1 MQRLPWRKPF
11 RRLGLKLA
19 LARAR
24 ARERIFHSNTRRKG
38 NVSPRTLIG
47 RLGIITTC
55 IAVLVPPI
63 IYAVVSTYQLKERA
77 AEQAAVGALFFAV
90 QLAREGAID
99 GLTQTSSSVLHAS
112 NQATEVVTAS
122 WLTDKDDTVV
132 MFAGDRARW
141 PELRARK
148 AIQSGG
154 FEGYFN
160 VAVSTREIFVGTF
173 YVSSGFLLL
182 GLAAYYCFRRLPLAA
197 LDVALLLVDA
207 KQEALLLQKSEL
219 ERQNLRLDAALE
231 NTSQGLCMFDAEQR
245 LVICNKLY
253 AELYGLTPEQ
263 VRPGTTIRQLLEYRH
278 EKGVFGKVDFE
289 TFIGDWLAE
298 FSKASS
304 RIQELADGRV
314 LSIVRRPM
322 PGGGLVSTT
331 ADITE
336 REKLKAKLV
345 WQNEQLDAALNNMSH
360 GIAMFDAEQRLVI
373 CNKLYG
379 EMYGLAPEQVKPGT
393 TVGQIFEY
401 RLANGSYNVKDKDFV
416 NIWAND
422 FGKLSTRAQDPAESR
437 IQELADGRVINLSV
451 QQMMNGGHVVTHQD
465 ITEQRRMEE
474 RISHIA
480 HHDALTGLPNRV
492 LLRERLEQALSGR
505 RRTEGVAVLCL
516 DLDHFKEVNDTLGH
530 PVGDALLKSI
540 AERLGGCIR
549 ETDTVARA
557 SGDEFV
563 IVQISSDPPKETTA
577 LAARIIEVLSAPYDL
592 DGHQVVI
599 GTSIGIAIAPNDGT
613 DADALLKHADLA
625 LYRTKSEGR
634 GTYRFF
640 EQQMNTR
647 MQERRLLEVD
657 LRKALANGEFELYY
671 QPLVNLE
678 RGDISGFEALLR
690 WNHPNRGRVLPAEF
704 IGLAEETGL
713 IVPIGE
719 WVLRQACADAMSW
732 PTHIG
737 VAVNLSAVQF
747 KSRNLVAIVFNALA
761 ASGLAAARLELEIT
775 ESVLIQD
782 GEATL
787 TTLTQLRDLGVRIAL
802 DDFGTGYSSLSYL
815 RSFPFDKIK
824 IDGCFVRDLSEA
836 DNEALAIVRA
846 VAGLGSSLGIA
857 TTAEGVETEEQLK
870 IVRAEGCTEMQ
881 GYFFSHPRSAADI
894 QRVFFQQPERS
905 AGAA

>member
-1 MQRLPWRKPF
+1 MQRFVWR
-11 RRLGLKLA
+11 RALGRLGPK
-19 LARAR
+19 LARAIQ
-24 ARERIFHSNTRRKG
+24 RIFHSNARLIK
-38 NVSPRTLIG
+38 NISPRTLIS

-55 IAVLVPPI
+55 ITALVPPI
-63 IYAVVSTYQLKERA
+63 IYAVVSTHQLKERA

-90 QLAREGAID
+90 ELAREGAID

-148 AIQSGG
+148 PIQSAG

-160 VAVSTREIFVGTF
+160 VAVSTRDVFVGTF
-173 YVSSGFLLL
+173 YALAGFLLL

-197 LDVALLLVDA
+197 LDDALHLLDA
-207 KQEALLLQKSEL
+207 KQEALLSQKSEL
-219 ERQNLRLDAALE
+219 ETQNLRLDAALE
-231 NTSQGLCMFDAEQR
+231 NMSQGLCMFDSEQR

-253 AELYGLTPEQ
+253 AVLYGLEPEQ
-263 VRPGTTIRQLLEYRH
+263 VRPGTTLRQLLEYRH
-278 EKGVFGKVDFE
+278 EKGVFGNVDFE
-289 TFIGDWLAE
+289 MFVGNWLAE

-322 PGGGLVSTT
+322 PDGGLVSTT

-336 REKLKAKLV
+336 REKLKATLV

-360 GIAMFDAEQRLVI
+360 GLAMFDAEQRLVMS
-373 CNKLYG
+373 NKLYA
-379 EMYGLAPEQVKPGT
+379 EMYGLTPEQVKPGT

-401 RLANGSYNVKDKDFV
+401 RLANGSYNVQDKKFV
-416 NIWAND
+416 NLWVDDLDKKGSRIQ
-422 FGKLSTRAQDPAESR
+422 GPAESR
-437 IQELADGRVINLSV
+437 IHELADGRVISISV
-451 QQMMNGGHVVTHQD
+451 QQMTNDGLVVTHQD

-492 LLRERLEQALSGR
+492 LLRKRLEQALSGR

-540 AERLGGCIR
+540 AERLRGCAQ
-549 ETDTVARA
+549 ESDTIARA

-563 IVQISSDPPKETTA
+563 IVQISSDPPKEATA

-592 DGHQVVI
+592 DGHQVVV
-599 GTSIGIAIAPNDGT
+599 GASIGIAIAPNDGT

-625 LYRTKSEGR
+625 LYRTKGEGR

-647 MQERRLLEVD
+647 MQERRALEVD

-671 QPLVNLE
+671 QPVVNLE
-678 RGDISGFEALLR
+678 RGDISGLEALLR
-690 WNHPNRGRVLPAEF
+690 WNHPNRGRVSPAEF

-719 WVLRQACADAMSW
+719 WALRQACADATSW
-732 PTHIG
+732 PAHIR
-737 VAVNLSAVQF
+737 VAVNVSAVQF
-747 KSRNLVAIVFNALA
+747 KNRNLLGIVFNALA
-761 ASGLAAARLELEIT
+761 TSGLAAGRLELEIT

-782 GEATL
+782 GEAALATL
-787 TTLTQLRDLGVRIAL
+787 IQLRDLGVRIAL

-836 DNEALAIVRA
+836 DDEALAIVRA
-846 VAGLGSSLGIA
+846 VAGLGTSLGIA

-870 IVRAEGCTEMQ
+870 RARAEGCTEMQ
-881 GYFFSHPRSAADI
+881 GYLFSPPRAAAEIKRLFFSQTSQSAD
-894 QRVFFQQPERS
+894 
-905 AGAA
+905 AA